1 MIRTYQLQRGR
12 ALSISGGNRCSWLIA
27 MIGAWCLC
35 ASVRAFGGG
44 IDIVIEDNQ
53 SLHSLKGLEG
63 VIAVNS
69 VVIKSNPALTN
80 LDGLKNLDRVIG
92 ALGVEANTAL
102 GDCKALAPVLGW
114 PDGVA
119 KRVGS
124 ASISG
129 NLSMCASEAD
139 ILASVQGPTTP
150 IISGADFVLAAASTS
165 SVIDMELDF
174 TPATPREAIF
184 PVTGHRASC
193 SSVSFEEDPTS
204 AIPLLDFT
212 PVMRTLAMPGSAGR
226 SDSAFVAEIE
236 VGIDITHTDP
246 VDLQVI
252 LENPEGIPVT
262 LWDQSSPGSEDL
274 IGIFPITLSPK
285 ESLNALARERMGGD
299 WKLVVE
305 DAGKGPILREGELNY
320 WSLRISEESITDGGV
335 APPMTVKGV
344 GSAVEYSCTLTALS
358 RLGETP
364 VSDNVLVMVPAS
376 LAPPAQ
382 PVIYATDYDDGAAI
396 LFVSVS
402 DSSGAPITR
411 YDATCTNGTDTISV
425 SSTSPRI
432 VVTGLT
438 NGDAY
443 TCSVTATNS
452 FGTSSAS
459 ALTES
464 ITPEA
469 YIPGLPIWLLYQAI
483 Q

>member
-1 MIRTYQLQRGR
+1 M
-12 ALSISGGNRCSWLIA
+12 SGGNRFSCLIA
-27 MIGAWCLC
+27 VIGACSLC
-35 ASVRAFGGG
+35 ATAHAFGSG
-44 IDIVIEDNQ
+44 IDIVVEDNR
-53 SLHSLKGLEG
+53 SLQSLKGLEG
-63 VIAVNS
+63 VISVNS
-69 VVIKSNPALTN
+69 VVIKSNAAITDLN
-80 LDGLKNLDRVIG
+80 GLKNLDRVIG
-92 ALGVEANTAL
+92 ALGVEANAAL
-102 GDCKALAPVLGW
+102 GNCKALAPVLGW
-114 PDGVA
+114 PDGAA

-129 NLSMCASEAD
+129 NLPTCASEVT

-150 IISGADFVLAAASTS
+150 IISGANFALAAGHTGSI
-165 SVIDMELDF
+165 IDMELDF
-174 TPATPREAIF
+174 VPAVAREAIF
-184 PVTGHRASC
+184 PVTGHRATC
-193 SSVSFEEDPTS
+193 SGVSFEEDLPS
-204 AIPLLDFT
+204 AAIPLLDFT
-212 PVMRTLAMPGSAGR
+212 PVIRPLAMPGSAGR

-262 LWDQSSPGSEDL
+262 LWDQSSPDSEDL
-274 IGIFPITLSPK
+274 IGTFPITLSPK
-285 ESLNALARERMGGD
+285 ESLNRLARERMGGD

-305 DAGKGPILREGELNY
+305 DVGKGPILREGELNY
-320 WSLRISEESITDGGV
+320 WSLQISEESITDGGV
-335 APPMTVKGV
+335 ASPITVKGV
-344 GSAVEYSCTLTALS
+344 GSAVEYSCSLTAFS

-364 VSDNVLVMVPAS
+364 VSDNLLVLVPES
-376 LAPPAQ
+376 LAPPGQ
-382 PVIYATDYDDGAAI
+382 PVIYATDYDDGAVI

-402 DSSGAPITR
+402 DSGGSPIVR
-411 YDATCTNGTDTISV
+411 YDATCSNGTDTISV
-425 SSTSPRI
+425 TSTNPRI

-452 FGTSSAS
+452 LGTSSAS
-459 ALTES
+459 AVTES